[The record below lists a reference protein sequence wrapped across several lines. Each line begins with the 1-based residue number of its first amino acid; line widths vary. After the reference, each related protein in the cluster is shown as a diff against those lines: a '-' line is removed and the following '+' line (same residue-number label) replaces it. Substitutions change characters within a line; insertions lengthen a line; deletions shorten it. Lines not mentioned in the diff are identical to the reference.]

1 MDDDNLVTLR
11 TYPDEIL
18 AGMARTALESEDIQA
33 IVSRD
38 DCGGM
43 EPQLNIT
50 GGVRLIVKEADAK
63 RADQILDSFDEEE

>member
-1 MDDDNLVTLR
+1 MDNEKLVTLR
-11 TYPDEIL
+11 TFPDEIL
-18 AGMARTALESEDIQA
+18 AGMARSALESEAIQA

-50 GGVRLIVKEADAK
+50 GGVRLIVKEGDVQ
-63 RADQILDSFDEEE
+63 RADQVLDSFEEEE

>member
-1 MDDDNLVTLR
+1 MDTDKLVTLR

-18 AGMARTALESEDIQA
+18 AGMAHSALKSESIQA

-43 EPQLNIT
+43 EPQLNIA
-50 GGVRLIVKEADAK
+50 GGVRLIVKEGDVQAAN
-63 RADQILDSFDEEE
+63 QILDAIDEEA

>member
-1 MDDDNLVTLR
+1 MDTEKLVTLR

-18 AGMARTALESEDIQA
+18 AGMARSALESESIQA

-43 EPQLNIT
+43 EPQLNIV
-50 GGVRLIVKEADAK
+50 GGVRLIVKEGDVQAAG
-63 RADQILDSFDEEE
+63 QILDSFDEEA